1 MRKLLKKTLAIT
13 GCVAMMASMTACG
26 AKPETQPEAT
36 RQTEATM
43 QTEATAETEGQAVKE
58 GECDGSELREHEGCQ
73 HKN

>member
-36 RQTEATM
+36 RT
-43 QTEATAETEGQAVKE
+43 GSK
-58 GECDGSELREHEGCQ
+58 GGGRDGSELREHEGCQ

>member
-43 QTEATAETEGQAVKE
+43 RKQKDRQ
-58 GECDGSELREHEGCQ
+58 
-73 HKN
+73 

>member
-36 RQTEATM
+36 RQTEVTM

-58 GECDGSELREHEGCQ
+58 GDAMAVNYGT
-73 HKN
+73 